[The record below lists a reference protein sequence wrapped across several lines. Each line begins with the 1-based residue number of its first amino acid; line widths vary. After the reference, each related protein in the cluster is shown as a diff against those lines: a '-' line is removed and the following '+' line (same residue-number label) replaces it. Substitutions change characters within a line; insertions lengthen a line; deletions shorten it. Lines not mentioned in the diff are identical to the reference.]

1 LIRLNAGASWRG
13 EDGQI
18 VHESLEEAAMQ
29 RRTFLTLT
37 ATAGL
42 AIALGATEAL
52 AQGMGGM
59 SATERDKMREQMRKR
74 WDEMDH
80 EGRSQAM
87 EGMRGRRH
95 EPKYEE
101 MRERWDKMSPADR
114 QKMLERHERR
124 HGEGRKG

>member
-1 LIRLNAGASWRG
+1 
-13 EDGQI
+13 
-18 VHESLEEAAMQ
+18 
-29 RRTFLTLT
+29 
-37 ATAGL
+37 
-42 AIALGATEAL
+42 
-52 AQGMGGM
+52 
-59 SATERDKMREQMRKR
+59 
-74 WDEMDH
+74 
-80 EGRSQAM
+80 M

>member
-1 LIRLNAGASWRG
+1 
-13 EDGQI
+13 
-18 VHESLEEAAMQ
+18 MK
-29 RRTFLTLT
+29 RRTFLTGT
-37 ATAGL
+37 AISGL
-42 AIALGATEAL
+42 AVALGTTGAI

-59 SATERDKMREQMRKR
+59 SSAERDRMREQTRKR

-80 EGRSQAM
+80 DGRSKAM
-87 EGMRGRRH
+87 ERMRGRRH

-114 QKMLERHERR
+114 QKMLERHERQ

>member
-1 LIRLNAGASWRG
+1 
-13 EDGQI
+13 
-18 VHESLEEAAMQ
+18 MK
-29 RRTFLTLT
+29 RRTFLNGT
-37 ATAGL
+37 AIAGL
-42 AIALGATEAL
+42 AVALGSTGAF

-59 SATERDKMREQMRKR
+59 GGMSNAERDKMREQMRKR

-80 EGRSQAM
+80 DGRSQAM
-87 EGMRGRRH
+87 ERMRSRRH

-124 HGEGRKG
+124 QGEGRKG